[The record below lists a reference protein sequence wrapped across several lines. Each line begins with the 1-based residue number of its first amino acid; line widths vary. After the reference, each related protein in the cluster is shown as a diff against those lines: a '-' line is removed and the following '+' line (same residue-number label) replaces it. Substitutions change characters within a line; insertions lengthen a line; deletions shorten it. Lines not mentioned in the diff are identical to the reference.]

1 MQDVVIK
8 GDLIVVNNLNEGQKE
23 IFESWVLT
31 AKFYGYPNEWIK
43 LYNEAGYTGYYYWTI
58 IE

>member
-1 MQDVVIK
+1 MAYLEK
-8 GDLIVVNNLNEGQKE
+8 QKK

-31 AKFYGYPNEWIK
+31 AKYYGYPTEWK
-43 LYNEAGYTGYYYWTI
+43 ELFYQAGYTGYYYWTI